1 MMSPPPAKS
10 SLICLPNFRVPPN
23 LNATSQ
29 ESAAA
34 LREIPAG
41 TRRLSQAIG
50 NLSFAAAVE
59 HGSRAL
65 QTCTLYRRPV
75 LRALRI
81 CHVSV
86 KSGRFVLVNHRGYS
100 HAHATMF
107 GITALLP
114 IVRHANMNLHGW
126 LALSFSIAISAPLRA
141 ESPMQGAAIETTLR
155 IPASRFQNRS
165 REQLSI
171 DLRRGIGPD
180 DAATIAL
187 YSNPALRAIRDR
199 RGLAAAQLIQAGIL
213 PNPVVS
219 YAHDFVTGGSTAGTR
234 DGYTFSAGWEFSALI
249 PFLPKQT
256 AARKNFQ
263 SVDLDV
269 AWQEWQIA
277 VDAHE
282 KTVLDL
288 SAVESASQDSR
299 ATMLGLEQE
308 FEKQR
313 LGLNK
318 ILGAEPEIKI
328 ELRAG
333 LTLPAHLEPP
343 AERELIS
350 DLESRRLDLLGLQRG
365 YESQDATVRAAILAQ
380 FPKMS
385 VAFTKATDTTNVQT
399 TGFNIAV
406 DVPIFDRNQGV
417 IATERATRQ
426 RLRDEYN
433 QRAFEARSD
442 IATAIADIRSL
453 DRQIAAA
460 EEALSLREKLVSS
473 AQTAIEQRNVDV
485 LSYYTARS
493 NLLQKQVQL
502 IKLQEQLLE
511 AHTALEIAS
520 GRYLPI
526 NTILQPR

>member
-1 MMSPPPAKS
+1 
-10 SLICLPNFRVPPN
+10 VV
-23 LNATSQ
+23 
-29 ESAAA
+29 
-34 LREIPAG
+34 
-41 TRRLSQAIG
+41 
-50 NLSFAAAVE
+50 SFA
-59 HGSRAL
+59 R
-65 QTCTLYRRPV
+65 
-75 LRALRI
+75 
-81 CHVSV
+81 
-86 KSGRFVLVNHRGYS
+86 
-100 HAHATMF
+100 
-107 GITALLP
+107 
-114 IVRHANMNLHGW
+114 
-126 LALSFSIAISAPLRA
+126 
-141 ESPMQGAAIETTLR
+141 
-155 IPASRFQNRS
+155 
-165 REQLSI
+165 
-171 DLRRGIGPD
+171 
-180 DAATIAL
+180 
-187 YSNPALRAIRDR
+187 
-199 RGLAAAQLIQAGIL
+199 
-213 PNPVVS
+213 
-219 YAHDFVTGGSTAGTR
+219 DFVTGGSTAGTR
-234 DGYTFSAGWEFSALI
+234 NGYTFSAGWEFSALI

-269 AWQEWQIA
+269 AWQEWQIAVNARTAVYRVLGLDAQVGRAREATSGLEHSAEAMRKA

-333 LTLPAHLEPP
+333 MTLPAHLEPP

-426 RLRDEYN
+426 RLRDEHN

-460 EEALSLREKLVSS
+460 EEALPLLEKLVSS
-473 AQTAIEQRNVDV
+473 AQTAVEQRNADV

-493 NLLQKQVQL
+493 NLLQKRIQL

-520 GRYLPI
+520 GRYLPM
-526 NTILQPR
+526 NRALQPR

>member
-1 MMSPPPAKS
+1 MCIAS
-10 SLICLPNFRVPPN
+10 
-23 LNATSQ
+23 
-29 ESAAA
+29 
-34 LREIPAG
+34 
-41 TRRLSQAIG
+41 
-50 NLSFAAAVE
+50 
-59 HGSRAL
+59 
-65 QTCTLYRRPV
+65 
-75 LRALRI
+75 LRA
-81 CHVSV
+81 V
-86 KSGRFVLVNHRGYS
+86 
-100 HAHATMF
+100 
-107 GITALLP
+107 
-114 IVRHANMNLHGW
+114 
-126 LALSFSIAISAPLRA
+126 
-141 ESPMQGAAIETTLR
+141 SPMQGAKIETTLM
-155 IPASRFQNRS
+155 IPASRFQDRS
-165 REQLSI
+165 PKQLSI

-180 DAATIAL
+180 DAAAIAL

-219 YAHDFVTGGSTAGTR
+219 YARDYVTGGNTAGTVTG
-234 DGYTFSAGWEFSALI
+234 DNFTAAWEFSALI

-256 AARKNFQ
+256 AARKNFR

-277 VDAHE
+277 VNARTTVYRVLGLNAQAAQAREANEGLQQSTDAMRKAVDAHE

-288 SAVESASQDSR
+288 AAAESASQDSR
-299 ATMLGLEQE
+299 ATMLAVEQE

-318 ILGAEPEIKI
+318 ILGAGPDRKVALRSGLVLPSRLAAPAKQ
-328 ELRAG
+328 ELFD
-333 LTLPAHLEPP
+333 
-343 AERELIS
+343 

-417 IATERATRQ
+417 IANDRATRQ

-433 QRAFEARSD
+433 QRLFEARSD
-442 IATAIADIRSL
+442 IAAAIADIRSL

-460 EEALSLREKLVSS
+460 A
-473 AQTAIEQRNVDV
+473 
-485 LSYYTARS
+485 
-493 NLLQKQVQL
+493 
-502 IKLQEQLLE
+502 
-511 AHTALEIAS
+511 
-520 GRYLPI
+520 
-526 NTILQPR
+526 